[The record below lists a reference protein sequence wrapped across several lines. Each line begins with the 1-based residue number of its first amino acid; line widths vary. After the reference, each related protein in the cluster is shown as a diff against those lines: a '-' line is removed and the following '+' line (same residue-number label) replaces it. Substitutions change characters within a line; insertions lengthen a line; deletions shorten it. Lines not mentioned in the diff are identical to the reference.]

1 MQHTLWYINL
11 PSMHEHV
18 VKFPYPR
25 SSGKRKHNGEF
36 FFFFL
41 ICHFQRIG
49 ITNVTKFEKTRI
61 YFIRDILWQSPSSM
75 LKLPIHSLRLL
86 SKKERYK
93 RIFSSTV
100 FRISWNRKK
109 FRSNVDSHNTWACK
123 RLQTSTGHGLN
134 ALRVQYCAQLLN
146 CIVCPLLIMFCVT
159 LLLITGTI
167 GNKFPPISDIY
178 DNFCNSVTQL
188 SNQYIRIKPLVLQS
202 RSLIVTQRS
211 YTNNGSVGANLLLL
225 LISFLYAIIS
235 SFVSYPWVYNC
246 LGDQGNVFFVKKSRF

>member
-1 MQHTLWYINL
+1 M
-11 PSMHEHV
+11 
-18 VKFPYPR
+18 
-25 SSGKRKHNGEF
+25 
-36 FFFFL
+36 
-41 ICHFQRIG
+41 
-49 ITNVTKFEKTRI
+49 
-61 YFIRDILWQSPSSM
+61 
-75 LKLPIHSLRLL
+75 
-86 SKKERYK
+86 
-93 RIFSSTV
+93 
-100 FRISWNRKK
+100 
-109 FRSNVDSHNTWACK
+109 DSHNTWACK

-146 CIVCPLLIMFCVT
+146 CIVCPMLIMFCVT

-178 DNFCNSVTQL
+178 DNFCNGVTQL

>member
-1 MQHTLWYINL
+1 M
-11 PSMHEHV
+11 
-18 VKFPYPR
+18 
-25 SSGKRKHNGEF
+25 
-36 FFFFL
+36 
-41 ICHFQRIG
+41 
-49 ITNVTKFEKTRI
+49 
-61 YFIRDILWQSPSSM
+61 
-75 LKLPIHSLRLL
+75 
-86 SKKERYK
+86 
-93 RIFSSTV
+93 
-100 FRISWNRKK
+100 
-109 FRSNVDSHNTWACK
+109 DSHNTWACK

-134 ALRVQYCAQLLN
+134 ALRVQYC
-146 CIVCPLLIMFCVT
+146 IVCPLVIMFCVT

-178 DNFCNSVTQL
+178 DNFCNGVTQL

-246 LGDQGNVFFVKKSRF
+246 LGDQGNVFFVKKKSLLEILRVIRLEAA